1 MVKCFKNSRPREIE
15 TLNRLL
21 GEDGGQKV
29 NHYDLF
35 LKDLFEI
42 RHPHLYKKGTKGE
55 IESFKSDFLKEKPE
69 NSGFWIY
76 YPWLKTAYL
85 CPPEE
90 VYFEIITARN
100 KTLVS
105 DFEQKEFYKFKVGI
119 VGMSVGQSAALML
132 VRSGG
137 ARNLKIADPDTIDP
151 SNLNR
156 IHVGIP
162 AIGRPKIDVV
172 AERIFETNPYINLKK
187 YNQGLL
193 LNNLDGFFNDDFKL
207 NVVVDA
213 CDDIEIKIAI
223 RKQAKKL
230 GVPVLMV
237 TDIGDGALVDI
248 ERFDLD
254 NKLPIFHG
262 RVEEEVKIKSQLD
275 FMKVGMKI
283 IDPDNLSL
291 NTIMAMSAVGKEIPS
306 HPQLGTSAYFS
317 GVVMSYVIRR
327 LSAGE
332 IFPAKRIFVDLEAYF
347 NPKIQ
352 TEEYKILRNKAV
364 ENFKNMIGL

>member
-1 MVKCFKNSRPREIE
+1 MVKKFSNNRPAEIVQ
-15 TLNRLL
+15 LDRLL
-21 GEDGGQKV
+21 KKEGGQKID
-29 NHYDLF
+29 HFDLY

-42 RHPHLYKKGTKGE
+42 RHPHLYKNSSKEEVDT
-55 IESFKSDFLKEKPE
+55 FKNQFLKEKPE
-69 NSGFWIY
+69 NAGIWVY

-85 CPPEE
+85 CPPEDAF
-90 VYFEIITARN
+90 FEIITARN

-105 DFEQKEFYKFKVGI
+105 DFEQKEFYNFNVGI

-137 ARNLKIADPDTIDP
+137 SRNLKIADSDTVDP

-156 IHVGIP
+156 IHVGVP
-162 AIGRPKIDVV
+162 AVGRAKVDVV
-172 AERIFETNPYINLKK
+172 AERICETNPYTNLKK
-187 YNQGLL
+187 YNEDLTL
-193 LNNLDGFFNDDFKL
+193 DNLEEFFNDDFKL

-213 CDDIEIKIAI
+213 CDNILIKIAI
-223 RKQAKKL
+223 RKLAKKL
-230 GVPVLMV
+230 RIPVLMV

-254 NKLPIFHG
+254 DKLPIFHG
-262 RVEEEVKIKSQLD
+262 RIEEEVEIKTRED
-275 FMKVGMKI
+275 FMKAGMKI

-291 NTIMAMSAVGKEIPS
+291 NTISAMASVGKEIPT

-317 GVVMSYVIRR
+317 GVVMSYIIRR

-332 IFPAKRIFVDLEAYF
+332 VFPTKRSFVDLEAYF

-352 TEEYKILRNKAV
+352 TEEYKILRNEAV
-364 ENFKNMIGL
+364 TNFKKMLGL